1 MNTPTTS
8 SRIYDFSFPEL
19 DTLVRVEE
27 ADGAVVIRTTRDTF
41 SEERKARFVHELAAE
56 GFIPDEISWLPSA
69 APGTSG
75 GVCWLVD
82 HTCFMPGPE
91 FAARTRRFM
100 VRLLGAS
107 ALLWLLVVGLAFLS
121 HAG

>member
-1 MNTPTTS
+1 MNPPTAS
-8 SRIYDFSFPEL
+8 SRVYEFCFPQL
-19 DTLVRVEE
+19 DTLVQVEE

-56 GFIPDEISWLPSA
+56 GFIPDEFLWLPPA
-69 APGTSG
+69 ALKTSR
-75 GVCWLVD
+75 GVRWLVD
-82 HTCFMPGPE
+82 CSGLMPGPA

-107 ALLWLLVVGLAFLS
+107 ALFWLLLMVLLFWHRG
-121 HAG
+121 G